1 MLHLISFNAMREVFV
16 YVFAIFITFMELD
29 FEVSFDLESRKSRT
43 LIGSIEPKIKILI

>member
-1 MLHLISFNAMREVFV
+1 MVEFLWKLPVVAPIR
-16 YVFAIFITFMELD
+16 YDPFMELD